1 MVCGGMRASR
11 VRVGHQSNA
20 RLVGG
25 VRQRQN
31 KNTIVAHALP
41 TLLLFDCDGVLVETE
56 RDGHRI
62 AFNEAFVQKGLP
74 KDLVWDVDLYGEL
87 LEVGGGK
94 ERMKHDFSNRIAK
107 GDTEMEKVVDAAGG
121 LDEIAKD
128 LHALKTE
135 IMMDMVNANMMPPR
149 PGIRRIIGEAA
160 KAGVPMAICS
170 TSNEKAV
177 RAVLNSVLNAG
188 EPLGI
193 SIDDIPIFA
202 GDIVPKKKPDPAV
215 YQLAAK
221 ELLGDT
227 WESQTG
233 DCVVIEDS
241 RIGAQAAKSAGM
253 KCIVTLS
260 IYTENEP
267 FGDIG
272 VDKIV
277 DCVGDEKD
285 ERFSLSDLELK
296 GDFWGK

>member
-1 MVCGGMRASR
+1 
-11 VRVGHQSNA
+11 
-20 RLVGG
+20 
-25 VRQRQN
+25 
-31 KNTIVAHALP
+31 
-41 TLLLFDCDGVLVETE
+41 
-56 RDGHRI
+56 
-62 AFNEAFVQKGLP
+62 
-74 KDLVWDVDLYGEL
+74 
-87 LEVGGGK
+87 
-94 ERMKHDFSNRIAK
+94 MKHDFSNRIAK
-107 GDTEMEKVVDAAGG
+107 GDTEMEKVSPPPFPFPHQLVFMHSKVTDSLSLLFSSLLLQVVDAAGG

-221 ELLGDT
+221 ELLGNSSST
-227 WESQTG
+227 PS
-233 DCVVIEDS
+233 S
-241 RIGAQAAKSAGM
+241 HS
-253 KCIVTLS
+253 
-260 IYTENEP
+260 
-267 FGDIG
+267 FDIHLLLT
-272 VDKIV
+272 
-277 DCVGDEKD
+277 
-285 ERFSLSDLELK
+285 SH
-296 GDFWGK
+296 

>member
-1 MVCGGMRASR
+1 MSYATSPD
-11 VRVGHQSNA
+11 VGQ
-20 RLVGG
+20 
-25 VRQRQN
+25 
-31 KNTIVAHALP
+31 LP

-62 AFNEAFVQKGLP
+62 AFNEAFAQKGLP
-74 KDLVWDVDLYGEL
+74 SDLDWTVDLYGEL
-87 LEVGGGK
+87 LAVGGGK
-94 ERMKHDFSNRIAK
+94 ERMKHDFSNRIAS
-107 GDTEMEKVVDAAGG
+107 GDKEMEKVVEGAGG
-121 LDEIAKD
+121 LDNLAKD

-160 KAGVPMAICS
+160 KAGVRMAICS

-177 RAVLNSVLNAG
+177 RAVLKSVLDAG

-193 SIDDIPIFA
+193 SLDDIPIFA
-202 GDIVPKKKPDPAV
+202 GDVVPKKKPDPAV

-221 ELLGDT
+221 EMLGEG
-227 WESQTG
+227 WKAQTEN
-233 DCVVIEDS
+233 CVVIEDS

-267 FGDIG
+267 FDDIH
-272 VDKIV
+272 VDRIF
-277 DCVGDEKD
+277 DCVGDNSD
-285 ERFSLSDLELK
+285 ERFSLSDLDIK
-296 GDFWGK
+296 GEFWSKN